1 MKSSKNKRLS
11 MLNFDNNQ
19 VSVHSVVTKYQ
30 GFFKMNEYS
39 LQHKLFS
46 GKQSE
51 LFTREVFERGDA
63 VVVMPYDATL
73 DKVLL
78 IEQFR
83 PGALRGEDSPWLLE
97 FIAGMFDDNESPI
110 EVAIREAKEEANI
123 SLSADNLKP
132 IMQYLSSPGGMSERI
147 HLYLAHFD
155 SESVNSGEV
164 YGLPSE
170 NEDIL
175 LHLVSRHCALDLLA
189 QGKITNAATIIGLQ
203 WLALNYQSLSI
214 KGEGIK
220 GTSTEGNDTQ
230 DIHSK
235 NGG

>member
-1 MKSSKNKRLS
+1 MKSNKKKPVA
-11 MLNFDNNQ
+11 MLKFDNEQ

-46 GKQSE
+46 GEQSRI
-51 LFTREVFERGDA
+51 FTREVFERGDA
-63 VVVMPYDATL
+63 VVVMPYDAKQ

-83 PGALRGEDSPWLLE
+83 PGALRGDDSPWLLE
-97 FIAGMFDDNESPI
+97 FIAGMFDENETPI
-110 EVAIREAKEEANI
+110 EVAIREAKEET
-123 SLSADNLKP
+123 NLTICGNDLVP

-147 HLYLAHFD
+147 HLYLTHFD
-155 SESVNSGEV
+155 SDQITDGAIH
-164 YGLPSE
+164 GLPEE

-175 LHLVSRHCALDLLA
+175 LHLVSRTDALALLSE
-189 QGKITNAATIIGLQ
+189 GKITNAATIIGLQ

-214 KGEGIK
+214 QQS
-220 GTSTEGNDTQ
+220 ST
-230 DIHSK
+230 K
-235 NGG
+235 

>member
-1 MKSSKNKRLS
+1 MISKKYKPLA
-11 MLNFDNNQ
+11 MLTFNNQ
-19 VSVHSVVTKYQ
+19 DVAVQSVTTKYQ

-46 GKQSE
+46 GEQSQ
-51 LFTREVFERGDA
+51 LFTREIFERGDA
-63 VVVMPYDATL
+63 VVVMPYDVKL

-97 FIAGMFDDNESPI
+97 FDANETPI
-110 EVAIREAKEEANI
+110 EVAIREAKEETDLTLGAND
-123 SLSADNLKP
+123 LVP

-155 SESVNSGEV
+155 SDTVNTGSV
-164 YGLPSE
+164 YGLPEE

-175 LHLVSRHCALDLLA
+175 LHIVSRTEALELLA

-203 WLALNYQSLSI
+203 WLALNYQALA
-214 KGEGIK
+214 
-220 GTSTEGNDTQ
+220 N
-230 DIHSK
+230 
-235 NGG
+235 

>member
-1 MKSSKNKRLS
+1 MKSNKNKPLA
-11 MLNFDNNQ
+11 MLKFDNEQ

-46 GKQSE
+46 GEQSQI
-51 LFTREVFERGDA
+51 FTREIFERGDA
-63 VVVMPYDATL
+63 VVVMPYDAKL

-83 PGALRGEDSPWLLE
+83 PGALRGDDSPWLLE
-97 FIAGMFDDNESPI
+97 FIAGMFDENETPI
-110 EVAIREAKEEANI
+110 EVAIREAKEET
-123 SLSADNLKP
+123 NLTICRNDLVP
-132 IMQYLSSPGGMSERI
+132 IMEYLSSPGGMSERI

-155 SESVNSGEV
+155 CAQIVDGAIH
-164 YGLPSE
+164 GLPEE

-175 LHLVSRHCALDLLA
+175 LHLVSRIGAMELLS

-214 KGEGIK
+214 QDL
-220 GTSTEGNDTQ
+220 ST
-230 DIHSK
+230 K
-235 NGG
+235 